1 MGRGGNRWVVW
12 LGGIKVAVLGR
23 RGTDDI
29 ESQFWGG
36 RKCLSRGWRSR
47 LGSQFWGVG
56 EHLGPF
62 LGGGQIR
69 VLVLGT
75 GGIYSFCIVV
85 LFLAPLLP
93 RVQGKQTS
101 EVQHVKRGATG
112 LFVFFWDTGF
122 FQLTGRESVALR
134 DSYFP
139 SSEQT
144 TSNEVS
150 SNKVRLKEEVPGGF
164 LYIFHEGAKRCNY
177 EIPSSPIRSKR
188 ANKVKCGE
196 TKQVPRRDFCIFHK
210 AG

>member
-1 MGRGGNRWVVW
+1 M
-12 LGGIKVAVLGR
+12 
-23 RGTDDI
+23 
-29 ESQFWGG
+29 
-36 RKCLSRGWRSR
+36 
-47 LGSQFWGVG
+47 G
-56 EHLGPF
+56 EHLGLF

-75 GGIYSFCIVV
+75 GGYTVFV
-85 LFLAPLLP
+85 LLYYFWRHFSHEFKASKQARSNMSNEVP
-93 RVQGKQTS
+93 RGSLYFSGTQ
-101 EVQHVKRGATG
+101 A
-112 LFVFFWDTGF
+112 F

-150 SNKVRLKEEVPGGF
+150 SNKVRSKEVPGGF

-196 TKQVPRRDFCIFHK
+196 TKRVPRRDFCIFRK